1 MEGGGSGL
9 GKVKKIP
16 KEPERP
22 EIKEEVPQQGKEKI
36 SAIDALNMQLKSYLK
51 GTLSKLGEI
60 NNGVEA
66 PMDVLCD
73 HIVNN
78 ELDDILDYF
87 FDKFKESMGIVGIKK
102 SSEGK
107 EETCSK

>member
-1 MEGGGSGL
+1 M
-9 GKVKKIP
+9 
-16 KEPERP
+16 
-22 EIKEEVPQQGKEKI
+22 
-36 SAIDALNMQLKSYLK
+36 
-51 GTLSKLGEI
+51 GEI

-102 SSEGK
+102 SVEGK